1 MTGKTHLAIG
11 AAIGA
16 ASAIYYSSDLGEMAL
31 FIGVAGFS
39 ALCADLDGPS
49 MLTSKLTKLSKRI
62 REFSLWGAVLY
73 LILITYFFLS
83 GKTISPIIAGGSFA
97 AVLAGLVMKQGFV
110 RNALVS
116 IVGLYLIYHGFSHE
130 QTWLMGLG
138 LFVGWAPWLKHRG
151 MTHTLWIIPFW
162 GWIGWGL
169 EQELGVTGLGVTAM
183 LGYISH
189 LVADTL
195 TPSGVKWL
203 YPLTKKSF
211 KLRLK

>member
-11 AAIGA
+11 AAVGA
-16 ASAIYYSSDLGEMAL
+16 ASAIYFSHDLVNIAL
-31 FIGVAGFS
+31 FASVAGFS

-49 MLTSKLTKLSKRI
+49 MLTSKITKLSKQI
-62 REFSLWGAVLY
+62 REFSLWAGVVY
-73 LILITYFFLS
+73 LILIAYFFLS
-83 GKTISPIIAGGSFA
+83 DKYISPIIAGGGFA
-97 AVLAGLVMKQGFV
+97 AVLVGLVMKQGFV

-116 IVGLYLIYHGFSHE
+116 LVGLYLIYHGLSHD

-138 LFVGWAPWLKHRG
+138 LFVGWAPWLAHRG
-151 MTHTLWIIPFW
+151 MTHTIWIIPFW

-169 EQELGVTGLGVTAM
+169 EQELAVNGLAVTAM
-183 LGYISH
+183 LGYVSH

-211 KLRLK
+211 KLKL